1 MFKSQQPLILFMT
14 LLMTSCFTPTQKNVP
29 SEETKPDVFL
39 EHIDSVLSY
48 ADNEIENIVHT
59 YEESEKEH
67 DILVNE
73 IKRLKKEISK
83 RNTIIEEITTE
94 YNSLNDSLITMLVI
108 QEDIITQ
115 KENTIKKL
123 EDKLYYLNSQM
134 TEQVTQY
141 ETMVYRLE
149 DSLSVLNDSLFNMSI
164 FIKNNVRQSKLNN
177 YILIE
182 E

>member
-1 MFKSQQPLILFMT
+1 MFKNQQPLILFMT
-14 LLMTSCFTPTQKNVP
+14 LLMTSCFTPTQKNVQ

-73 IKRLKKEISK
+73 IKRLNKEILK
-83 RNTIIEEITTE
+83 RNNVIEEITTD
-94 YNSLNDSLITMLVI
+94 YNDLTDSLITIIDV

-115 KENTIKKL
+115 KEYMITNL
-123 EDKLYYLNSQM
+123 ENKLYYLNSQM
-134 TEQVTQY
+134 TEQVVQY
-141 ETMVYRLE
+141 ESMIYRLE
-149 DSLSVLNDSLFNMSI
+149 DSLSVLNSH
-164 FIKNNVRQSKLNN
+164 
-177 YILIE
+177 IE
-182 E
+182 ELNITQKEGSLERKKRNKD

>member
-73 IKRLKKEISK
+73 IKRLNKEILK
-83 RNTIIEEITTE
+83 RNNVIGEITTD
-94 YNSLNDSLITMLVI
+94 YNDLTDSLITIIGI
-108 QEDIITQ
+108 QEDIVTQ
-115 KENTIKKL
+115 KEYIITNL
-123 EDKLYYLNSQM
+123 ENKLYYLNSQM
-134 TEQVTQY
+134 TEQVVQY
-141 ETMVYRLE
+141 ESMIYRLE
-149 DSLSVLNDSLFNMSI
+149 DSLSVLNSH
-164 FIKNNVRQSKLNN
+164 
-177 YILIE
+177 IE
-182 E
+182 ELNITQKEGSLERKKRNKD

>member
-14 LLMTSCFTPTQKNVP
+14 LLMTSCFTSTQKNVP

-73 IKRLKKEISK
+73 IKRLNKEISK
-83 RNTIIEEITTE
+83 RNNVIEEITTD
-94 YNSLNDSLITMLVI
+94 YNDLTDSLITIIGI
-108 QEDIITQ
+108 QEDIVTQ
-115 KENTIKKL
+115 KEYMITNLENKL
-123 EDKLYYLNSQM
+123 HYLNSQM
-134 TEQVTQY
+134 TEQVVQY
-141 ETMVYRLE
+141 ESIVYRLE
-149 DSLSVLNDSLFNMSI
+149 DSLFVLNS
-164 FIKNNVRQSKLNN
+164 
-177 YILIE
+177 YIE
-182 E
+182 ELNTLQREGSLENKKRNRN

>member
-67 DILVNE
+67 NILVNE
-73 IKRLKKEISK
+73 IKRLNKEISK
-83 RNTIIEEITTE
+83 RNNVIEEITTD
-94 YNSLNDSLITMLVI
+94 YNDLTDSLITIIGV
-108 QEDIITQ
+108 QEDIVTQ
-115 KENTIKKL
+115 KEYMITNL
-123 EDKLYYLNSQM
+123 ENKLYYLNSQM
-134 TEQVTQY
+134 VEQVVQY
-141 ETMVYRLE
+141 ESMIYRLE
-149 DSLSVLNDSLFNMSI
+149 DSLSVLNSH
-164 FIKNNVRQSKLNN
+164 
-177 YILIE
+177 IE
-182 E
+182 ELNIIQKEGSLERKKRNKD

>member
-73 IKRLKKEISK
+73 IKRLNKEILK
-83 RNTIIEEITTE
+83 RNNVIEEITTD
-94 YNSLNDSLITMLVI
+94 YNDLTDSLITIIDV

-115 KENTIKKL
+115 KEYMITNL
-123 EDKLYYLNSQM
+123 ENKLYYLNSQM
-134 TEQVTQY
+134 VEQVVQY
-141 ETMVYRLE
+141 ESMIYRLE
-149 DSLSVLNDSLFNMSI
+149 DSLSVLNSH
-164 FIKNNVRQSKLNN
+164 
-177 YILIE
+177 IE
-182 E
+182 ELNIIQKEGSLERKKRNKD

>member
-39 EHIDSVLSY
+39 ERIDSVLSY

-73 IKRLKKEISK
+73 IKRLNKEISK
-83 RNTIIEEITTE
+83 RNNVIEEITTD
-94 YNSLNDSLITMLVI
+94 YNDLTDSLITIIGI
-108 QEDIITQ
+108 QEDIVTQ
-115 KENTIKKL
+115 KEYIITNLENKL
-123 EDKLYYLNSQM
+123 HYLNSQM
-134 TEQVTQY
+134 TEQVVQY
-141 ETMVYRLE
+141 ESIVYRLE
-149 DSLSVLNDSLFNMSI
+149 DSLLVLNDSLYNMSL
-164 FIKNNVRQSKLNN
+164 FIKSNVRHSKLNN
-177 YILIE
+177 YLFIE

>member
-73 IKRLKKEISK
+73 IKRLNKEILK
-83 RNTIIEEITTE
+83 RNNVIEEITTD
-94 YNSLNDSLITMLVI
+94 YNDLTDSLITIIDV

-115 KENTIKKL
+115 KEYMITNL
-123 EDKLYYLNSQM
+123 ENKLYYLNSQM
-134 TEQVTQY
+134 TEQVVQY
-141 ETMVYRLE
+141 ESMIYRLE
-149 DSLSVLNDSLFNMSI
+149 DSLSVLNSH
-164 FIKNNVRQSKLNN
+164 
-177 YILIE
+177 IE
-182 E
+182 ELNITQKEGSLERKKRNKD

>member
-67 DILVNE
+67 NILVNE
-73 IKRLKKEISK
+73 IKRLNKEILK
-83 RNTIIEEITTE
+83 CNNVIEEITTD
-94 YNSLNDSLITMLVI
+94 YNDLTDSLITIIGV
-108 QEDIITQ
+108 QEDIVTQ
-115 KENTIKKL
+115 KEYMITNL
-123 EDKLYYLNSQM
+123 ENKLYYLNSQM
-134 TEQVTQY
+134 TEQVVQY
-141 ETMVYRLE
+141 ESMIYRLE
-149 DSLSVLNDSLFNMSI
+149 DSLSVLNSH
-164 FIKNNVRQSKLNN
+164 
-177 YILIE
+177 IE
-182 E
+182 ELNITQKEGSLERKKRNKD

>member
-1 MFKSQQPLILFMT
+1 MFKNQQPLILFMT

-73 IKRLKKEISK
+73 IKRLNKEILK
-83 RNTIIEEITTE
+83 RNNVIEEITTD
-94 YNSLNDSLITMLVI
+94 YNDLTDSLITIIGV
-108 QEDIITQ
+108 QEDIVTQ
-115 KENTIKKL
+115 KEYMITNL
-123 EDKLYYLNSQM
+123 ENKLYYLNSQM
-134 TEQVTQY
+134 VEQVVQY
-141 ETMVYRLE
+141 ESMIYRLE
-149 DSLSVLNDSLFNMSI
+149 DSLSVLNSH
-164 FIKNNVRQSKLNN
+164 
-177 YILIE
+177 IE
-182 E
+182 ELNIIQKEGSLERKKRNKD

>member
-1 MFKSQQPLILFMT
+1 
-14 LLMTSCFTPTQKNVP
+14 MTSCFTPTQKNVP

>member
-73 IKRLKKEISK
+73 IKRLNKEILK
-83 RNTIIEEITTE
+83 RNNVIGEITTD
-94 YNSLNDSLITMLVI
+94 YNDLTDSLITIIDV

-115 KENTIKKL
+115 KEYMITNL
-123 EDKLYYLNSQM
+123 ENKLYYLNSQM
-134 TEQVTQY
+134 TEQVVQY
-141 ETMVYRLE
+141 ESMIYRLE
-149 DSLSVLNDSLFNMSI
+149 DSLSVLNSH
-164 FIKNNVRQSKLNN
+164 
-177 YILIE
+177 IE
-182 E
+182 ELNITQKEGSLERKKRNKD

>member
-1 MFKSQQPLILFMT
+1 MFKNQQPLILFMT

-73 IKRLKKEISK
+73 IKRLNKEILK
-83 RNTIIEEITTE
+83 RNNVIEEITTD
-94 YNSLNDSLITMLVI
+94 YNDLTDSLITIIDV

-115 KENTIKKL
+115 KEYMITNL
-123 EDKLYYLNSQM
+123 ENKLYYLNSQM
-134 TEQVTQY
+134 TEQVVQY
-141 ETMVYRLE
+141 ESMIYRLE
-149 DSLSVLNDSLFNMSI
+149 DSLSVLNSH
-164 FIKNNVRQSKLNN
+164 
-177 YILIE
+177 IE
-182 E
+182 ELNITQKEGSLERKKRNKD

>member
-108 QEDIITQ
+108 QEDIVTQ

>member
-1 MFKSQQPLILFMT
+1 MFKNQQPLILFMT
-14 LLMTSCFTPTQKNVP
+14 LFMMSCITPTQKNVP
-29 SEETKPDVFL
+29 SEETKPDVLL

-48 ADNEIENIVHT
+48 ADNEIENIVHM

-83 RNTIIEEITTE
+83 RNIIIEEITID
-94 YNSLNDSLITMLVI
+94 YNDLTDSLITVI
-108 QEDIITQ
+108 GLQEDIVIQ
-115 KENTIKKL
+115 KEYTIQIL

-134 TEQVTQY
+134 TEQITQY
-141 ETMVYRLE
+141 EDIVYRLE
-149 DSLSVLNDSLFNMSI
+149 DSLSVLNDSLYNMNI
-164 FIKNNVRQSKLNN
+164 FIKNNVRQSKLND